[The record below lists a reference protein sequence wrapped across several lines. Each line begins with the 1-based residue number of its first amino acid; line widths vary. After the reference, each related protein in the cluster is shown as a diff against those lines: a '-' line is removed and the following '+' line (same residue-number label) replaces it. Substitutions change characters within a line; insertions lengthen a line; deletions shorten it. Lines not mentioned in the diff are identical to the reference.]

1 MCWYLGFRG
10 QFRPGYR
17 CLSSPGSTYHSTILA
32 GKANSVAKPHFHEDG
47 VIYFPRYIM
56 LYHSFLGPVHSIIR
70 DIFKIYI
77 ASFHFLGLACSA
89 ADKIRFRKQRAKQK
103 AGIDIGISPPLS
115 FSPLHPHPFFL
126 SLCNHGN
133 YQCNGEKKDALVIG
147 SKSKWKQQEA

>member
-1 MCWYLGFRG
+1 MTMCWYLGFRG

-77 ASFHFLGLACSA
+77 ASFHFQGSACSA
-89 ADKIRFRKQRAKQK
+89 ADKIRFRKQSKAK
-103 AGIDIGISPPLS
+103 GRDWHRYLPSPLLLSPP
-115 FSPLHPHPFFL
+115 PPIPFF
-126 SLCNHGN
+126 SLFATTAITNVKVR
-133 YQCNGEKKDALVIG
+133 KKMR
-147 SKSKWKQQEA
+147 